1 MVREESACFRSVNQ
15 KQLPARTGGSIDY
28 LLLNL
33 PGESL
38 FFIENAKLGKA
49 EKEEDHHHHL
59 NHRHYS
65 ATPPL
70 GNRFDDKF
78 SHGPW
83 TIATICM
90 LGVSRVYE
98 NFFRFRHDNF
108 GKSREKSPFPRP
120 RQPIWEIDF
129 SSSHRPASSN

>member
-15 KQLPARTGGSIDY
+15 KQFPARTGGSIDY

-70 GNRFDDKF
+70 GNEDSMTNFPMDHGQSPRFACSESLEYTRISF
-78 SHGPW
+78 VF
-83 TIATICM
+83 ATII
-90 LGVSRVYE
+90 LGNLER
-98 NFFRFRHDNF
+98 NLLFHDRAN
-108 GKSREKSPFPRP
+108 
-120 RQPIWEIDF
+120 